1 LRTNCSHRVKHTVLG
16 NALLSTVVYE
26 LTRRVAGDREE
37 GLEDI
42 TGQSA
47 AGIFRAVVGHEAND
61 KVVRGRRN
69 DTREGPR
76 EVVRVILDAPS
87 SDIV

>member
-1 LRTNCSHRVKHTVLG
+1 
-16 NALLSTVVYE
+16 
-26 LTRRVAGDREE
+26 
-37 GLEDI
+37 
-42 TGQSA
+42 
-47 AGIFRAVVGHEAND
+47 VVGHEAND